1 MGELIAGIPEQ
12 VEARDAYRNARE
24 HPDEENARVEHD
36 RALDD
41 VLIGTIQCGA
51 ELYKLYTENE
61 DFRRWLS
68 NRSFSATYKR

>member
-1 MGELIAGIPEQ
+1 M
-12 VEARDAYRNARE
+12 
-24 HPDEENARVEHD
+24 EHD

-68 NRSFSATYKR
+68 NRSFSATYDRRK